1 MKRIRFI
8 LIYLLLFRATQLLM
22 ASPNAFQLQQGGTP
36 SESIE
41 SNVINELLTVGN
53 TVWVATGG
61 TLSRTDD
68 LGNSWTI
75 YDKSDGIGRG
85 GISKITERNGVVW
98 LATIIDSSFA
108 GSTVYAGGGLTW
120 SDDFGE
126 TWHYIPQPIDSADIT
141 EYKPI
146 KTTIENLTWDI
157 ALTDSSIWIASWGGG
172 IRMSEDGGQS
182 WILITVDGQPFS
194 PGTNFSHMGFS
205 IVYDENAIWAGTGGG
220 IFKTTDNGET
230 WERFNHRENNIPGNW
245 IRDLTVQFV
254 DDKKI
259 IWASCAETDGSDPTE
274 TRGITKSEDNG
285 KTWISMLEGEFAH
298 SFGFESSGAVY
309 VATDN
314 GMFKSLDFGETWAV
328 FPMIQDSENGEV
340 IYTSEMTVMTE
351 GPNHS
356 VWLGAGLEGLAMTQ
370 DNGMTWKIFRSFKI
384 PGESGEPESYAYPN
398 PFSPTRNNLIDGDGH
413 VRIQYRLDKSAS
425 ITLRV
430 YDFGMNLVSNVIQ
443 DKFRSGPGDYSEVWN
458 GRNDV
463 GDIVANGVYFY
474 KLEIS
479 GRGALWGK
487 VMVVK

>member
-1 MKRIRFI
+1 MKRNHFYI
-8 LIYLLLFRATQLLM
+8 LFLIVLFACTSAI
-22 ASPNAFQLQQGGTP
+22 ASPNRFEIEQGGTV
-36 SESIE
+36 SDQIE
-41 SNVINELLTVGN
+41 SNVINDLLTVQN

-61 TLSRTDD
+61 TLSKTDN
-68 LGNSWTI
+68 LGESWTI
-75 YDKSDGIGRG
+75 YNKSDGIGRG
-85 GISKITERNGVVW
+85 GIAALVERNGVIW
-98 LATIIDSSFA
+98 LSTIIDSSFA
-108 GSTVYAGGGLTW
+108 GSDVYAGAGLTY
-120 SDDFGE
+120 SEDFGE

-141 EYKPI
+141 EYEPI
-146 KTTIENLTWDI
+146 KTTMENMTWDI
-157 ALTDSSIWIASWGGG
+157 ALTDSTIWIACKGGG
-172 IRMSEDGGQS
+172 VRRSTDMGKSWHVVTIDGKPLDPEGNYSHRPFSVVFDETSIWLGTGAGIHKSSDGGKT
-182 WILITVDGQPFS
+182 WVT
-194 PGTNFSHMGFS
+194 
-205 IVYDENAIWAGTGGG
+205 YD
-220 IFKTTDNGET
+220 
-230 WERFNHRENNIPGNW
+230 HRNNNIPANW
-245 IRDLTVQFV
+245 VRALKVQFYS
-254 DDKKI
+254 DKKI
-259 IWASCAETDGSDPTE
+259 IWAACAETDVYDSTAY
-274 TRGITKSEDNG
+274 RGIAKSEDDG
-285 KTWISMLEGEFAH
+285 KTWIPMLEGEFAH

-398 PFSPTRNNLIDGDGH
+398 PFSPSRNNVIGDDGH
-413 VRIQYRLDKSAS
+413 VRIQYQLKKSAS
-425 ITLRV
+425 ITLRI
-430 YDFGMNLVSNVIQ
+430 YDFGMNLVASVIQ
-443 DKFRSGPGDYSEVWN
+443 DKVRSVPGDYSEVWN